1 MNKRS
6 ILIMTGIWIGWFL
19 ILYGFQRLAT
29 ARFDIQRPDTAVIW
43 SQNLTRSNSEHRSV
57 YLQEPFLNDQVAW
70 DSEYYIG
77 IAVGGYDDPLAGRET
92 NPNTDVSTARNYS
105 FFPLYPY
112 LMRALAAPLRIFSL
126 NPIATAALAG
136 VILSLLGTLAGMIA
150 LYDLTSEYFDEE
162 SRLRTVFYLLIFP
175 SAFFLAQVYTEGL
188 FIGLAFGSLALT
200 KRRQWIWASLLAA
213 LAAWTRAYGA
223 VLALPLA
230 YAWWA
235 SPERKILLKDI
246 SWKWILQGVFALL
259 PVGAFAL
266 WRYSALGQ
274 GWAELQ
280 SYYFGRGF
288 LSIGNSVLTWIGGFW
303 YATTNAP
310 AGVYLGIEVIVLL
323 ATLAA
328 SLALLRRDPI
338 VALYS
343 LAVVILSIFSGS
355 AQSMERY
362 MLAAPAVFIVLSR
375 LGRNPA
381 FDRFWTIASLL
392 VMGMS
397 AMLFSFNFWVG

>member
-1 MNKRS
+1 MNRRS
-6 ILIMTGIWIGWFL
+6 ILILTGIWLGWFL

-29 ARFDIQRPDTAVIW
+29 ARLEVQRPDTAVIW
-43 SQNLTRSNSEHRSV
+43 SQYLTREDSERRSV

-70 DSEYYIG
+70 DSEYYLG
-77 IAVGGYDDPLAGRET
+77 IAVGGYDDPRAGRET
-92 NPNTDVSTARNYS
+92 NPDTGVVTPRNYS

-112 LMRALAAPLRIFSL
+112 WMRGLSVPLRIFGL
-126 NPIATAALAG
+126 NPIAAAALAG
-136 VILSLLGTLAGMIA
+136 VVISLLGTLAGMIA
-150 LYDLTSEYFDEE
+150 LYDLTADYFDPE
-162 SRLRTVFYLLIFP
+162 SRLRAVFYLLIFP

-200 KRRQWIWASLLAA
+200 KRGRWLWASLLAV

-223 VLALPLA
+223 LLVLPLA
-230 YAWWA
+230 YAWWTA
-235 SPERKILLKDI
+235 PGRKTVFQGNP
-246 SWKWILQGVFALL
+246 WKWILQGVSVLA
-259 PVGAFAL
+259 PAAAYTL
-266 WRYSALGQ
+266 WRFSALGR

-288 LSIGNSVLTWIGGFW
+288 LSIQNSILTWIAGFW
-303 YATTNAP
+303 YAATNPP
-310 AGVYLGIEVIVLL
+310 AGVYFGIELVVLL
-323 ATLAA
+323 IALAA
-328 SLALLRRDPI
+328 GLALLRKDPL

-343 LAVVILSIFSGS
+343 LAVVAISVFSGS

-381 FDRFWTIASLL
+381 FDRFWTLVSLL
-392 VMGMS
+392 IMGMS